1 MTSSCWVATEEAVDR
16 KIRVIG
22 ELTRGRD
29 VADQLRQMLRES
41 RHHGVGVDD
50 DASSSVL
57 PAQGLVGKILDSFTH
72 SLSILSSDEA
82 SQVPVGFS
90 SPSLKSEDS
99 GDSCKTPLP
108 KDRRGCYK
116 RRRSSETWTKET
128 GSLFEDGHAWRKYGQ
143 KDILNATHPRNYFRC
158 THKFDQG
165 CQASKQVQKIQ
176 EDPPLYRTTYHGQ
189 HSCKDF
195 LKSSSSSSS
204 PHHIIMDPPASHDS
218 SSVIWSFGSR
228 HLPDPT
234 TTDNYNKKKKKQPNS
249 DEAAICIIKEEAKED
264 YYNNNNNYGGGVLK
278 SPSSSSSSQ
287 LPASVVLPPP
297 SDIHIH
303 GGDYFITQDHYNNYN
318 LTWGQFSDGSV
329 ISSCT
334 TSTNHTSMEMDIMV
348 ASNFEDFQLE
358 SFT

>member
-1 MTSSCWVATEEAVDR
+1 MTSSCRVATEAVDR

-22 ELTRGRD
+22 ELTRGRE

-41 RHHGVGVDD
+41 HGV

-72 SLSILSSDEA
+72 SLSILSSGGDADEV

-99 GDSCKTPLP
+99 GDSCKTPAP

-128 GSLFEDGHAWRKYGQ
+128 ASLFEDGHAWRKYGQ

-195 LKSSSSSSS
+195 LKSSSS
-204 PHHIIMDPPASHDS
+204 PHHIIMDPASHDS

-228 HLPDPT
+228 HLIPDPT
-234 TTDNYNKKKKKQPNS
+234 TDNYKNS
-249 DEAAICIIKEEAKED
+249 EAAAIIKEEAKED
-264 YYNNNNNYGGGVLK
+264 YYNNNYGGVLK
-278 SPSSSSSSQ
+278 SPSSSSSSH
-287 LPASVVLPPP
+287 LPSVLLPQPPPPPP

-303 GGDYFITQDHYNNYN
+303 GGDYFISNDHYNN
-318 LTWGQFSDGSV
+318 LTGFGQTSGSTWGQFSAGSV

-334 TSTNHTSMEMDIMV
+334 ASTNHSMEMDIMV
-348 ASNFEDFQLE
+348 GSNFEDFQLE

>member
-1 MTSSCWVATEEAVDR
+1 MTSSCWVSTEAVDR

-41 RHHGVGVDD
+41 HHGVDD

-72 SLSILSSDEA
+72 SLSILSSDEV
-82 SQVPVGFS
+82 SQVP
-90 SPSLKSEDS
+90 PSLKSEDS
-99 GDSCKTPLP
+99 GDSCKTPAP

-195 LKSSSSSSS
+195 LKSSSSSS
-204 PHHIIMDPPASHDS
+204 PHGHHIIMDPDS
-218 SSVIWSFGSR
+218 SNSVIWSFGSR
-228 HLPDPT
+228 HLPDL
-234 TTDNYNKKKKKQPNS
+234 NKKKKKKQPNS

-264 YYNNNNNYGGGVLK
+264 YYNNNNYGGGVLK

-297 SDIHIH
+297 PSDIHIH

-318 LTWGQFSDGSV
+318 LTSGSWGQFSAGSV

-334 TSTNHTSMEMDIMV
+334 TSTNHTSLDPEMDIMV

>member
-1 MTSSCWVATEEAVDR
+1 MTSSCFVATEAVDR

-22 ELTRGRD
+22 ELTRGRE

-41 RHHGVGVDD
+41 HAAGVD
-50 DASSSVL
+50 ASSSSSVL

-72 SLSILSSDEA
+72 SLSILSSGGDADEV
-82 SQVPVGFS
+82 SQVP
-90 SPSLKSEDS
+90 PSLKSEDS
-99 GDSCKTPLP
+99 GDSCKTPAP

-128 GSLFEDGHAWRKYGQ
+128 ASLFEDGHAWRKYGQ

-195 LKSSSSSSS
+195 LKSSSSSS
-204 PHHIIMDPPASHDS
+204 PHHIIMDPAASHDS

-228 HLPDPT
+228 HLPDPM
-234 TTDNYNKKKKKQPNS
+234 TDNYNKKPNS
-249 DEAAICIIKEEAKED
+249 EAAIWIKEEAKED
-264 YYNNNNNYGGGVLK
+264 SNYNNNYNYGGVNLK
-278 SPSSSSSSQ
+278 SPSSSSSSHD
-287 LPASVVLPPP
+287 LPASALVVPP

-303 GGDYFITQDHYNNYN
+303 GGDYFISNDHYNN
-318 LTWGQFSDGSV
+318 LTRFGETSGSWVQFSADSV

-334 TSTNHTSMEMDIMV
+334 TSTNHTSSMEMDIMV
-348 ASNFEDFQLE
+348 GSNFEDFQLE
-358 SFT
+358 IFT